1 MAIELFRKVS
11 SLTTLRGRV
20 AMFNARKNRLVRRGF
35 KLEVKTDFRWNT
47 IAEIQDTLNIQ
58 WDIEN

>member
-1 MAIELFRKVS
+1 MATELFRKVS

>member
-1 MAIELFRKVS
+1 MAIELFRRVS

-35 KLEVKTDFRWNT
+35 KLEAKMDIRWNI
-47 IAEIQDTLNIQ
+47 IAEVQNVLDLR

>member
-35 KLEVKTDFRWNT
+35 KLEVKMDIRWDLFND
-47 IAEIQDTLNIQ
+47 IQDTLDIR

>member
-1 MAIELFRKVS
+1 MAIELFRRVS

-20 AMFNARKNRLVRRGF
+20 EMFNARKNRLVRRGF
-35 KLEVKTDFRWNT
+35 KLEVKMDIRWNLFN
-47 IAEIQDTLNIQ
+47 EIQDTLDIR

>member
-1 MAIELFRKVS
+1 MAIELFRRVS

-35 KLEVKTDFRWNT
+35 KLEVKMDIRWNT
-47 IAEIQDTLNIQ
+47 IAEVQDVLDLR

>member
-1 MAIELFRKVS
+1 MAIQLFRRVS

-35 KLEVKTDFRWNT
+35 KLEAKLDIRWNT
-47 IAEIQDTLNIQ
+47 ISEVQDTLDIR
-58 WDIEN
+58 WDIQV